1 MKPLLTIVVVALLAL
16 SPTLPASAVPP
27 FPEEWLRA
35 LPDARG
41 PLEKADPRLLAP
53 AVVGEDDLEVL
64 ATLRLPGE
72 ALALG
77 AGSSRG
83 GARTALQARLAE
95 DLGTDYAPFGVRV
108 ERAFAYVPALL
119 LRAPRAALAALAG
132 DPRIER
138 VRPNGR
144 VRALDAEGDGLMRVP
159 ELRAAGADGA
169 GVTVAVLDS
178 GIDYTHPELPLG
190 AKVVSLYDAI
200 DHDGDARDGYGHGTP
215 VAGIIAG
222 LTTGVARGAKVAA
235 VRVLD
240 TRGEG
245 TDAQVLEGIDAVLA
259 SVAEGNPHAIRV
271 VNLSLGGYF
280 DDAAPPEPGRCDLLA
295 PDYKAAFDL
304 LAQAGILVV
313 AASGNGGCT
322 GGIVLPACV
331 SNALAVGAVYDAAVS
346 PQAFGRGHCLPS
358 GCSDTAP
365 AADAIACYSD
375 SADRLDVLA
384 PAHCVTAPRNGGG
397 THTCFGG
404 TSAAAPYAAGVAA
417 LLFGA
422 EPDRRPTEVKAA
434 LRGTGK
440 AILDPRNGVTRNRID
455 APAALA
461 ALRSAPAGTARA
473 ELLVPVV
480 LDVPGVGEARFLS
493 ELTLTNRGTTA
504 ARVEATF
511 TPATGMFPG
520 TAGGGTVADTL
531 APGEQRVIPDA
542 IAWLRTAK
550 GLPIPEGPGQAGSLR
565 LVFTGVSP
573 AAEVVSARVRT
584 TAAACGGAAGL
595 SYAAWRAD
603 DGSTA
608 PLRLFGLRSGPAERS
623 NLAVVN
629 TGTEGTVAPRIVLR
643 SGDGASVYEVPAA
656 LLPPLAPGEWRQVND
671 ADLLRAA
678 GFAEATAVVSRAA
691 GTAPLGA
698 YAVFNDNLSHDG
710 SFVPAVPDD
719 ALGGEL
725 VLPVVVETPAFESE
739 LVLFN
744 PEAVPVVV
752 SLTYTESL
760 ATPEGRVG
768 AVSIDL
774 GPFQQRILPQLLE
787 ELRRRGV
794 PLGPRGAGSRAG
806 TLAILFRAPNGTPAR
821 GLAGAKTAAAGSGP
835 CAGKGSFGLFYTAV
849 PAASGAA
856 SEAVVDGLRQTAT
869 TRSNLALFNPSETV
883 PVSVAYE
890 VHDGATGE
898 KVLSSSP
905 VDVPPLGW
913 RQVDR
918 VLLGA
923 GVTEGFVRVRRT
935 SSAGVFGAYGV
946 LNDGAAPGE
955 RTGDGSFVAGEAVSA
970 RDGRRLRGAAEGAA
984 AWLDEALVR

>member
-1 MKPLLTIVVVALLAL
+1 MKPLLAAVLAVL
-16 SPTLPASAVPP
+16 ATASPADATPP
-27 FPEEWLRA
+27 FPAEWLRPRA
-35 LPDARG
+35 DARG

-53 AVVGEDDLEVL
+53 APSGEGAVELLV
-64 ATLRLPGE
+64 TLRLPEE
-72 ALALG
+72 ARRVGPDAQRQRERR
-77 AGSSRG
+77 AFQ
-83 GARTALQARLAE
+83 TRLAE
-95 DLGTDYAPFGVRV
+95 ELELDYAPFGVRV
-108 ERAFAYVPALL
+108 ERTYAHVPALL
-119 LRAPRAALAALAG
+119 LRAPRAAVAALAG

-159 ELRAAGADGA
+159 ELRAAGVDGA

-190 AKVVSLYDAI
+190 TKVVNLYDAI

-222 LTTGVARGAKVAA
+222 LTTGVAPGAKVAA

-280 DDAAPPEPGRCDLLA
+280 DGEAPPEPGRCDLLA

-322 GGIVLPACV
+322 GGVVLPACV
-331 SNALAVGAVYDAAVS
+331 SNALVVGAVYDAAVS

-358 GCSDTAP
+358 GCSDAAP

-375 SADRLDVLA
+375 TGDRLDVLA
-384 PAHCVTAPRNGGG
+384 PAHCATAPRNGGG

-434 LRGTGK
+434 LRETGK
-440 AILDPRNGVTRNRID
+440 AILDARNGVSRNRLD

-461 ALRSAPAGTARA
+461 ALRSIPAGTARA

-480 LDVPGVGEARFLS
+480 LDVRGVGQARFLS

-504 ARVEATF
+504 ARLEATY

-520 TAGGGTVADTL
+520 AAGGGTVADTL
-531 APGEQRVIPDA
+531 APGEQRVIADA
-542 IAWLRTAK
+542 IAWLRTLK

-565 LVFTGVSP
+565 FVFTDLSP
-573 AAEVVSARVRT
+573 DADVVSARVRT

-595 SYAAWRAD
+595 SYAAWRMV
-603 DGSTA
+603 DGSAA

-629 TGTEGTVAPRIVLR
+629 MGTEGTVTPRIVLR

-678 GFAEATAVVSRAA
+678 GFAEATALVSRAA

-719 ALGGEL
+719 AFGGEL

-744 PEAVPVVV
+744 PGAEAVGV
-752 SLTYTESL
+752 SLVYTESL
-760 ATPEGRVG
+760 ATPKGRVG

-774 GPFQQRILPQLLE
+774 GPFQQRILPRALDT
-787 ELRRRGV
+787 LRDLGL
-794 PLGPRGAGSRAG
+794 PLGPRGAASYAG
-806 TLAILFRAPNGTPAR
+806 TLLVLFQSPFATLVPGH
-821 GLAGAKTAAAGSGP
+821 AGAKTSAAGVGT

-849 PAASGAA
+849 PATSAA
-856 SEAVVDGLRQTAT
+856 AVEAVVDGLRQTPT
-869 TRSNLALFNPSETV
+869 TRSNLALFNPSTTV
-883 PVSVAYE
+883 PVSVAYD
-890 VHDGATGE
+890 VHDGATGA
-898 KVLSSSP
+898 KVLSSAP
-905 VDVPPLGW
+905 FDLPPLGW
-913 RQVDR
+913 SQVDR
-918 VLLGA
+918 VLSGTA
-923 GVTEGFVRVRRT
+923 VTEGFVRVRRA
-935 SSAGVFGAYGV
+935 SAGGTFAAYGV

-955 RTGDGSFVAGEAVSA
+955 RTGDGSYVAGEAY
-970 RDGRRLRGAAEGAA
+970 DPPN
-984 AWLDEALVR
+984 

>member
-1 MKPLLTIVVVALLAL
+1 MKPPLAVAVSALLAL
-16 SPTLPASAVPP
+16 VSALPAAAAPP
-27 FPEEWLRA
+27 LPEEWLRA
-35 LPDARG
+35 VPDARG
-41 PLEKADPRLLAP
+41 PLEKADPRLLSP
-53 AVVGEDDLEVL
+53 AAFGEEDLEVL
-64 ATLRLPGE
+64 ATLRLPSE
-72 ALALG
+72 VLALG
-77 AGSSRG
+77 AGSPRS
-83 GARTALQARLAE
+83 GARRALQVRLAE
-95 DLGTDYAPFGVRV
+95 ELEADYAPFGVRV
-108 ERAFAYVPALL
+108 ERTFAFVPALL
-119 LRAPRAALAALAG
+119 LRAPRAAAAALAG

-159 ELRAAGADGA
+159 ELRAAGVDGA
-169 GVTVAVLDS
+169 GVTIAVLDS
-178 GIDYTHPELPLG
+178 GIDYGHPELPLG
-190 AKVVSLYDAI
+190 TKVVNLYDAI

-245 TDAQVLEGIDAVLA
+245 SDAEVLEGIDAVLA
-259 SVAEGNPHAIRV
+259 SVADGNPHAIRV

-322 GGIVLPACV
+322 SGIVLPACV
-331 SNALAVGAVYDAAVS
+331 SNVLAVGAVYDAAVS
-346 PQAFGRGHCLPS
+346 PQAFGRGHCLPA
-358 GCSDTAP
+358 GCSDSAP
-365 AADAIACYSD
+365 TADAIACYSD
-375 SADRLDVLA
+375 SGDRLDVLA

-397 THTCFGG
+397 THSCFGG

-422 EPDRRPTEVKAA
+422 EPGRRPIEVKAA
-434 LRGTGK
+434 LRDSGK

-473 ELLVPVV
+473 ELFLPVV
-480 LDVPGVGEARFLS
+480 LDVEGVGGARFLS

-504 ARVEATF
+504 ARLEATF

-520 TAGGGTVADTL
+520 AGGGGTVFDAL

-550 GLPIPEGPGQAGSLR
+550 GLPIPTGPGQAGSLR
-565 LVFTGVSP
+565 LVFTGLSP
-573 AAEVVSARVRT
+573 ATDVVSARVRT

-595 SYAAWRAD
+595 SYAAWRGNEGTA
-603 DGSTA
+603 GS
-608 PLRLFGLRSGPAERS
+608 LRLFGLRSGPAERS

-629 TGTEGTVAPRIVLR
+629 TGTEGTVTPRIVLR

-656 LLPPLAPGEWRQVND
+656 LLPPLSPGEWRQVND

-678 GFAEATAVVSRAA
+678 GFAEATALVSRAA

-719 ALGGEL
+719 AFGGEL
-725 VLPVVVETPAFESE
+725 VLPVVVETPTFESE

-744 PEAVPVVV
+744 PEAVPVGV

-760 ATPEGRVG
+760 AVSKGRVG
-768 AVSIDL
+768 VVSIEL
-774 GPFQQRILPQLLE
+774 APFEQRILPRALDTLR
-787 ELRRRGV
+787 ELGL
-794 PLGPRGAGSRAG
+794 PLGPRGAASYAG
-806 TLAILFRAPNGTPAR
+806 TLQVLFASPFTTLVR
-821 GLAGAKTAAAGSGP
+821 GLAGSKTAAAGSGE
-835 CAGKGSFGLFYTAV
+835 CAGMGSFGLFYTAV
-849 PAASGAA
+849 PAAPGAA
-856 SEAVVDGLRQTAT
+856 VEAVVDGLRQTAT
-869 TRSNLALFNPSETV
+869 TRSNLALFNPSATV
-883 PVSVAYE
+883 PVTVAYD
-890 VHDGATGE
+890 VHDGSTGA
-898 KVLSSSP
+898 KVSSSAP
-905 VDVPPLGW
+905 VDLPPLGW
-913 RQVDR
+913 TQVDR

-935 SSAGVFGAYGV
+935 SSGGVFGAYGV

-955 RTGDGSFVAGEAVSA
+955 RTGDGSYVAGEAY
-970 RDGRRLRGAAEGAA
+970 DPP
-984 AWLDEALVR
+984 D

>member
-1 MKPLLTIVVVALLAL
+1 MKPLLAVAVAALLAL
-16 SPTLPASAVPP
+16 VSALPAAAVPP

-35 LPDARG
+35 VPDARG
-41 PLEKADPRLLAP
+41 PLEKADPRLLSP
-53 AVVGEDDLEVL
+53 AAAGEEDLEVL
-64 ATLRLPGE
+64 ATLRLPNE
-72 ALALG
+72 VLALG
-77 AGSSRG
+77 PGSPRG
-83 GARTALQARLAE
+83 GTRKALQVRLSEELEA
-95 DLGTDYAPFGVRV
+95 DYAPFGVRV
-108 ERAFAYVPALL
+108 ERTFAFVPVLL
-119 LRAPRAALAALAG
+119 LRAPRAAAAALAG

-159 ELRAAGADGA
+159 ELRAAGVDGT
-169 GVTVAVLDS
+169 GITVAVLDS
-178 GIDYTHPELPLG
+178 GVDYTHPELPLG
-190 AKVVSLYDAI
+190 TKVVNLYDAI

-240 TRGEG
+240 TLGEG
-245 TDAQVLEGIDAVLA
+245 SDAQVLEGIDAVLA
-259 SVAEGNPHAIRV
+259 SIAEGNPHAIRV
-271 VNLSLGGYF
+271 LNLSLGGYF
-280 DDAAPPEPGRCDLLA
+280 DGAAPPEPGRCDLLA

-322 GGIVLPACV
+322 SGIVLPACV
-331 SNALAVGAVYDAAVS
+331 SNALAVGAVYDANVS
-346 PQAFGRGHCLPS
+346 PQAFGRGHCLPA
-358 GCSDTAP
+358 GCSDSAP

-375 SADRLDVLA
+375 SGDRLDVLA
-384 PAHCVTAPRNGGG
+384 PAHCATAPRNGGG
-397 THTCFGG
+397 SYSCFGG

-434 LRGTGK
+434 LRETGK
-440 AILDPRNGVTRNRID
+440 AILDSRNGVTRNRID

-480 LDVPGVGEARFLS
+480 LDVVGVGEARFLS

-504 ARVEATF
+504 ARLEATY

-520 TAGGGTVADTL
+520 AAGGGTVAETL

-565 LVFTGVSP
+565 LVFTGLSP

-595 SYAAWRAD
+595 SYAAWRAGE
-603 DGSTA
+603 GSAA

-623 NLAVVN
+623 NIAVVN
-629 TGTEGTVAPRIVLR
+629 TGTEGTVTPRIVLR

-678 GFAEATAVVSRAA
+678 GFADATALVSRAA

-719 ALGGEL
+719 AFGGEL

-744 PEAVPVVV
+744 PEAVPVGV
-752 SLTYTESL
+752 SLIYTESL
-760 ATPEGRVG
+760 ATPKGWVG
-768 AVSIDL
+768 IVSIPL
-774 GPFQQRILPQLLE
+774 APFEQRILPRALE
-787 ELRRRGV
+787 TLRGLGL
-794 PLGPRGAGSRAG
+794 PLGPRGAGSYAG
-806 TLAILFRAPNGTPAR
+806 TLQVYFASPATTLVP
-821 GLAGAKTAAAGSGP
+821 GLAGAKTSAAGTGA
-835 CAGKGSFGLFYTAV
+835 CTGKGGFGLFYTAV
-849 PAASGAA
+849 PTASAASV
-856 SEAVVDGLRQTAT
+856 EAVVDGLRQTAT
-869 TRSNLALFNPSETV
+869 TRSNLALFNPSGTV
-883 PVSVAYE
+883 PVSVAYD
-890 VHDGATGE
+890 VHDGATGA
-898 KVLSSSP
+898 KVLSSAF
-905 VDVPPLGW
+905 VDLPPLGW
-913 RQVDR
+913 TQVDR

-946 LNDGAAPGE
+946 LNDGAAPGD
-955 RTGDGSFVAGEAVSA
+955 RTGDGSFVAGEAY
-970 RDGRRLRGAAEGAA
+970 DPP
-984 AWLDEALVR
+984 D

>member
-1 MKPLLTIVVVALLAL
+1 MKPLLTVAVAAFLAL
-16 SPTLPASAVPP
+16 AAASPATAAPP

-35 LPDARG
+35 RPDARG

-53 AVVGEDDLEVL
+53 AAAGEEDLEVL
-64 ATLRLPGE
+64 ATLRLPAE

-77 AGSSRG
+77 AGSPRA
-83 GARTALQARLAE
+83 GARTALQARLAGE
-95 DLGTDYAPFGVRV
+95 LETDYAPFGVRV
-108 ERAFAYVPALL
+108 EQAFAYVPVLV
-119 LRAPRAALAALAG
+119 LRAPRKAVAALAG

-144 VRALDAEGDGLMRVP
+144 VRALDAEGEGLMRVP
-159 ELRAAGADGA
+159 ELRAAGVDGA
-169 GVTVAVLDS
+169 GVTIAVLDS

-190 AKVVSLYDAI
+190 TKVVNLYDAI

-245 TDAQVLEGIDAVLA
+245 SDAQVLEGVDAVLA

-358 GCSDTAP
+358 GCSDSAP

-375 SADRLDVLA
+375 SGDRLDVLA
-384 PAHCVTAPRNGGG
+384 PAHCATAPRNGGG
-397 THTCFGG
+397 SYSCFGG

-422 EPDRRPTEVKAA
+422 GPDRRPTEVKAA
-434 LRGTGK
+434 LRETGK

-461 ALRSAPAGTARA
+461 ALRSAPAGAARA

-480 LDVPGVGEARFLS
+480 LDVVGVGEARFRS

-504 ARVEATF
+504 ARLEATY

-520 TAGGGTVADTL
+520 AAGGGTVADAL

-542 IAWLRTAK
+542 IAWLRAAK
-550 GLPIPEGPGQAGSLR
+550 GLPIPLGPGQAGSLR
-565 LVFTGVSP
+565 LVFTGLSP
-573 AAEVVSARVRT
+573 AAETVSARVRT

-595 SYAAWRAD
+595 SYAAWKLGEGPA
-603 DGSTA
+603 A

-629 TGTEGTVAPRIVLR
+629 MGTEGTVTPRIILR

-678 GFAEATAVVSRAA
+678 GFAEATALVSRAA

-710 SFVPAVPDD
+710 SFVPAVPD
-719 ALGGEL
+719 AFAGEL

-744 PEAVPVVV
+744 PEAAPAVV
-752 SLTYTESL
+752 SLAYTESL
-760 ATPEGRVG
+760 ATPKGRVG
-768 AVSIDL
+768 AVSIEL
-774 GPFQQRILPQLLE
+774 APFEQRILPRALDT
-787 ELRRRGV
+787 LRDLGL
-794 PLGPRGAGSRAG
+794 PLGPRGAASYAG
-806 TLAILFRAPNGTPAR
+806 TLQALFASPTTTLVP
-821 GLAGAKTAAAGSGP
+821 GLAGAKTSAAGTGA
-835 CAGKGSFGLFYTAV
+835 CAGNGSFGLFYTAV
-849 PAASGAA
+849 PTASAASV
-856 SEAVVDGLRQTAT
+856 EAVVDGLRQTAT
-869 TRSNLALFNPSETV
+869 TRSNLALFNPSATV
-883 PVSVAYE
+883 PVTVAYD
-890 VHDGATGE
+890 VHDGATGA
-898 KVLSSSP
+898 KVSSSAP
-905 VDVPPLGW
+905 VDLPPLGW
-913 RQVDR
+913 TQVDR

-955 RTGDGSFVAGEAVSA
+955 RTGDGSYVAGEAY
-970 RDGRRLRGAAEGAA
+970 DPP
-984 AWLDEALVR
+984 D